1 MRDPK
6 TISIHNYTYQLP
18 DERIAKHPLAER
30 DASKLLVYK
39 NGAIT
44 ERIFRE
50 LAEELPAESML
61 VFNNTRV
68 IRARLAF
75 YRETGGRI
83 ELFCTEPDQPADI
96 QLLLQETQT
105 CKMKCLV
112 GNLKKWKTGEVLSMQ
127 LNVQNKAVDFHA
139 HYEAPVS
146 DLHRIRFEWSG
157 DIPFADI
164 LEACG
169 KMPLPPYMKR
179 DEESSDSERYQ
190 TIFAEQQ
197 GSVAAPT
204 ASLHFTE
211 QVLDAL
217 KQKNVVTEHV
227 TLHVGAGT
235 FKPVKSETIG
245 EHDMHREEIG
255 VPFQLVE
262 KLASGKYK
270 TIVAAGTTALRTI
283 ESLYWFGLKML
294 NNPGKHY
301 DKLFVSQWEPYEH
314 ETETPALVV
323 FRTLRDWMQEN
334 NIRVLTGAT
343 GILIAPGYRFK
354 VANGL
359 ITNFHQPEST
369 LLLLVAAFTNGNH
382 NRVYDYALQH
392 DFRFLSY
399 GDSSL
404 LWRE

>member
-6 TISIHNYTYQLP
+6 TISIHDYTYGLP

-39 NGAIT
+39 NGEIT
-44 ERIFRE
+44 ERIFRN
-50 LAEELPAESML
+50 LADELPEETLL

-75 YRETGGRI
+75 FRETGGRI

-96 QLLLQETQT
+96 QVLLQQTQT

-112 GNLKKWKTGEVLSMQ
+112 GNLKKWKTGEVLLMQ
-127 LNVQNKAVDFHA
+127 LEVNGKQIAFGA

-146 DLHRIRFEWSG
+146 DLHRVRFEWTG
-157 DIPFADI
+157 DVLFADV

-169 KMPLPPYMKR
+169 KIPLPPYMKR
-179 DEESSDSERYQ
+179 DEESGDSERYQ
-190 TIFAEQQ
+190 TIFAEQE

-204 ASLHFTE
+204 ASLHFTP
-211 QVLDAL
+211 QVLDEL
-217 KQKNVVTEHV
+217 QRKKITTEYV

-235 FKPVKSETIG
+235 FKPVKSETLAA
-245 EHDMHREEIG
+245 HDMHREEIF
-255 VPFQLVE
+255 VPFSLVE
-262 KLASGKYK
+262 KFASGKYK

-301 DKLFVSQWEPYEH
+301 DRLFTGQWEPYEPQ
-314 ETETPALVV
+314 TTAPAPVV

-334 NIRVLTGAT
+334 NMQVITGTT
-343 GILIAPGYRFK
+343 GILIAPGYRFQ

-369 LLLLVAAFTNGNH
+369 LLLLVAAFTNENH

>member
-6 TISIHNYTYQLP
+6 TISIHDYTYELP
-18 DERIAKHPLAER
+18 DERIAKHPLDER

-39 NGAIT
+39 NGEIT
-44 ERIFRE
+44 ERIFRN
-50 LAEELPAESML
+50 LAEELPEETLL

-75 YRETGGRI
+75 FRETGGRI

-96 QLLLQETQT
+96 QVLLQQTQT

-112 GNLKKWKTGEVLSMQ
+112 GNLKKWKTGEVLLMQ
-127 LNVQNKAVDFHA
+127 LEVNGKQIAFSA

-146 DLHRIRFEWSG
+146 DLHRVRFEWTR
-157 DIPFADI
+157 DVPFADV

-169 KMPLPPYMKR
+169 KIPLPPYMKR
-179 DEESSDSERYQ
+179 DEESGDSERYQ

-204 ASLHFTE
+204 ASLHFTP
-211 QVLDAL
+211 QVLQEL
-217 KQKNVVTEHV
+217 QQKKITTEYV

-235 FKPVKSETIG
+235 FKPVKSETLAA
-245 EHDMHREEIG
+245 HDMHREEIF
-255 VPFQLVE
+255 VPFSLVE
-262 KLASGKYK
+262 KFASGKYK

-301 DKLFVSQWEPYEH
+301 DRLFTGQWEPYEPQ
-314 ETETPALVV
+314 TTAPAPVV

-334 NIRVLTGAT
+334 NMHVITGTT
-343 GILIAPGYRFK
+343 GILIAPGYRFQ

-369 LLLLVAAFTNGNH
+369 LLLLVAAFTNENH

>member
-6 TISIHNYTYQLP
+6 TISIHDYTYELP
-18 DERIAKHPLAER
+18 EDRIAKHPLAVR
-30 DASKLLVYK
+30 DASKLLIYK
-39 NGAIT
+39 NGNIS
-44 ERIFRE
+44 ERLFRN
-50 LAEELPAESML
+50 LAEELPEETLL

-96 QLLLQETQT
+96 QVLLQQVQT

-112 GNLKKWKTGEVLSMQ
+112 GNLKKWKTGEVLLMQ
-127 LNVQNKAVDFHA
+127 LEVNGKPITFSA

-146 DLHRIRFEWSG
+146 DLHRVRFEWTG
-157 DIPFADI
+157 DVHFADV

-169 KMPLPPYMKR
+169 KIPLPPYMKR
-179 DEESSDSERYQ
+179 DEESGDSERYQ

-204 ASLHFTE
+204 ASLHFTP
-211 QVLDAL
+211 QVLEEL
-217 KQKNVVTEHV
+217 QQKNITTEYV

-235 FKPVKSETIG
+235 FKPVKSDTLAA
-245 EHDMHREEIG
+245 HDMHREEIF
-255 VPFQLVE
+255 VPFSLVE
-262 KLASGKYK
+262 KFASGKYK

-301 DKLFVSQWEPYEH
+301 DRLFVSQWEPYEY
-314 ETETPALVV
+314 ETVAPAPVV
-323 FRTLRDWMQEN
+323 FRALRDWMQEN
-334 NIRVLTGAT
+334 NIRVLSGTT
-343 GILIAPGYRFK
+343 GILIAPGYRFQ
-354 VANGL
+354 AASGL

-369 LLLLVAAFTNGNH
+369 LLLLVAAFTNENH